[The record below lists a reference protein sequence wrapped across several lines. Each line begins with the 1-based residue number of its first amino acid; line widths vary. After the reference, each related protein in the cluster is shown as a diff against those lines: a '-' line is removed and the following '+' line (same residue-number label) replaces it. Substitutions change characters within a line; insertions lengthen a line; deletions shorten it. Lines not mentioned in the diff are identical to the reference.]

1 MRKRR
6 ALILYAT
13 MTRNTEKVAGWFRET
28 FEAYNWEVEMIKLR
42 GRMDWS
48 EYEGKTFFDDY
59 DVICLGSP
67 IVAGL
72 PLQPVIDA
80 LSLNGDGT
88 LLTDIK
94 KELDGEKV
102 EKEGKIT
109 EAAGSRWRR
118 QTASYPGIYNRNNS
132 RPFGVVFTTYGGG
145 FYGTG
150 ECMGVLNTLEVFL
163 RNYDVDIVG
172 MYSCGGRERGP
183 AGFDLGVKPKAWFV
197 PGPQGQNVPD
207 ADVCDPVTYTMADG
221 TERPGSYFFHYNNNE
236 KPGPK
241 EEARARAFI
250 SDIVEDY
257 FMTYDGERFIGT
269 SRILSIS

>member
-1 MRKRR
+1 MKQRR
-6 ALILYAT
+6 ALIVYAT
-13 MTRNTEKVAGWFRET
+13 MTNNTEKVANWFRET
-28 FEAYNWEVEMIKLR
+28 FEAYAWDVQMVKLT
-42 GRMDWS
+42 GKMDWS
-48 EYEGKTFFDDY
+48 AYDGKTFFDDY

-80 LSLNGDGT
+80 LSLNGDGS
-88 LLTDIK
+88 LLSDIK
-94 KELDGEKV
+94 KELNGEAV
-102 EKEGKIT
+102 DKEKIT

-118 QTASYPGIYNRNNS
+118 NAAPYPGIYNKNNS

-150 ECMGVLNTLEVFL
+150 ECMGVLRTLEVFL

-172 MYSCGGRERGP
+172 EFSCGGRERGP
-183 AGFDLGVKPKAWFV
+183 AGLDLGVKPKAYFI
-197 PGPQGQNVPD
+197 PGPKGENAPP
-207 ADVCDPVTYTMADG
+207 ADVCDPVTYTLADG
-221 TERPGSYFFHYNNNE
+221 TQTPGSYFFHYNNNE

-257 FMTYDGERFIGT
+257 FMTYDGERFIGG

>member
-1 MRKRR
+1 MGQRR

-13 MTRNTEKVAGWFRET
+13 MTQNTEKVANWFRET
-28 FEAYNWEVEMIKLR
+28 FEYYNWAVQMVRIK
-42 GRMDWS
+42 GKMDWS

-80 LSLNGDGT
+80 LSLNGDGS
-88 LLTDIK
+88 LLTDVK
-94 KELDGEKV
+94 KELSGEAVDKD
-102 EKEGKIT
+102 KIT
-109 EAAGSRWRR
+109 RAAGSRWRR
-118 QTASYPGIYNRNNS
+118 NTAPYPGIYNKKNS

-150 ECMGVLNTLEVFL
+150 ECQGVLKTLEVFL

-172 MYSCGGRERGP
+172 EFSCGGREMGP
-183 AGFDLGVKPKAWFV
+183 AGLDLGVKPRAYFI
-197 PGPQGQNVPD
+197 PGPKGKNAPP
-207 ADVCDPVTYTMADG
+207 ADVRDPVIYTLADG
-221 TERPGSYFFHYNNNE
+221 TEKPGSYFFHYNNNE

-250 SDIVEDY
+250 SDVVEDY
-257 FMTYDGERFIGT
+257 FMTYDGERFIGG